1 MDLKDMIL
9 VMENY
14 KGTERNMLMTLE
26 DYKKFVAIDDMSE
39 LADQMLLL
47 GRTLAEG
54 FTEYYRAANVTV
66 FAKFCRDDVE
76 LGRFL
81 QGYYNDSKKFYFDK
95 ATSSPECITK
105 MDEIGMTDRGWIDDF
120 ILHYE
125 KCDRTFERG
134 QTFHNFNDH
143 DYMVLE
149 ALSPRNLVVMD
160 MKSGSLTIALGATEY
175 KRYPKDE
182 EPTKDNTTI
191 GVSWEHG
198 IYLGSTLSQT
208 NFKAYK
214 REYGTPEKIKDVYDY
229 RAKLKQKFYFYQDLS
244 KDDDIPKN
252 MQNDFLHQM
261 YKEFG
266 TIEEEYFYD
275 RLEDGKYDEGFKER
289 PKQMQLDHGDIG
301 VLYGNLVD
309 NAVEACSKVPEGQ
322 RFVKIE
328 NKYQSGILLLVIT
341 NSKTGKKN
349 KSLKTTKK
357 DNIRHGH
364 GVQSVR
370 KVIEKYN
377 GTVSFTDKGDIFE
390 VSAMLYGIEVR
401 E

>member
-95 ATSSPECITK
+95 ATSYPECITK

-182 EPTKDNTTI
+182 EPTKDNTAI

-289 PKQMQLDHGDIG
+289 Q
-301 VLYGNLVD
+301 
-309 NAVEACSKVPEGQ
+309 
-322 RFVKIE
+322 VKE
-328 NKYQSGILLLVIT
+328 
-341 NSKTGKKN
+341 KK
-349 KSLKTTKK
+349 S
-357 DNIRHGH
+357 R
-364 GVQSVR
+364 
-370 KVIEKYN
+370 
-377 GTVSFTDKGDIFE
+377 
-390 VSAMLYGIEVR
+390 
-401 E
+401 